1 MREQTFQII
10 KSCLQNRISRFIFH
24 YNMPKSNDVIKLK
37 IVNLKTKVE
46 I

>member
-24 YNMPKSNDVIKLK
+24 NNMPKSDAWIDNY
-37 IVNLKTKVE
+37 
-46 I
+46 

>member
-24 YNMPKSNDVIKLK
+24 NNMPKSNDVIKLK
-37 IVNLKTKVE
+37 IVNLKTKAE